1 MTDPTAAPV
10 ALRHRR
16 EVTITQLCEHFAR
29 DHIEA
34 DDLEKLI
41 DRAHAAKSL
50 TELDALLTGLPSLDE
65 PQKRP
70 AEETVALAHP
80 RFTGDHQFVVA
91 LMGGAMRKGPWSP
104 ARNVYVTTLMGGAS
118 LDFRE
123 ASLDSGVTEVYVLA
137 IMGGVEIIVPPGLQV
152 ESNGIGVMGGFDHG
166 HGATRNPDPNAPILR
181 ITGVAIMG
189 GVEIKEREPGETEKD
204 HRIRRRLERRERK
217 ARLRAGRYDDDL

>member
-1 MTDPTAAPV
+1 MTDPTVAPV

-16 EVTITQLCEHFAR
+16 EVTITELCEHFAR

-34 DDLEKLI
+34 DDLERLI

-50 TELDALLTGLPSLDE
+50 VELDALLTGLPSLDE
-65 PQKRP
+65 PPPRP
-70 AEETVALAHP
+70 KEETVALAHSHLA
-80 RFTGDHQFVVA
+80 GDHQFVIA

-152 ESNGIGVMGGFDHG
+152 ESSGIGIMGGFDHG
-166 HGATRNPDPNAPILR
+166 SGATRNPDPNAPILR
-181 ITGVAIMG
+181 ISGLALMG

-204 HRIRRRLERRERK
+204 HRLRRRMERRALK
-217 ARLRAGRYDDDL
+217 ARLRGRYDDDL

>member
-1 MTDPTAAPV
+1 MTDPTVAPV

-16 EVTITQLCEHFAR
+16 EVTITELCEHFAR

-34 DDLEKLI
+34 DDLERLI

-50 TELDALLTGLPSLDE
+50 VELDALLTGLPSLDE
-65 PQKRP
+65 PPPRP
-70 AEETVALAHP
+70 TEETVALAHSHLA
-80 RFTGDHQFVVA
+80 GDHQFVIA

-104 ARNVYVTTLMGGAS
+104 ARNVYVTTFMGGAS

-152 ESNGIGVMGGFDHG
+152 ESSGIGIMGGFDHG
-166 HGATRNPDPNAPILR
+166 RGATRNPDPNAPILR
-181 ITGVAIMG
+181 ISGLALMG

-204 HRIRRRLERRERK
+204 HRLRRRMERRALK
-217 ARLRAGRYDDDL
+217 ARLRGRYDDDL

>member
-1 MTDPTAAPV
+1 MTDPTVTPV

-16 EVTITQLCEHFAR
+16 EVTITELCEHFAR

-34 DDLEKLI
+34 DDLERLI
-41 DRAHAAKSL
+41 DRAHAARSL
-50 TELDALLTGLPSLDE
+50 TELDALLTGLPSLD
-65 PQKRP
+65 RP
-70 AEETVALAHP
+70 PERSPEETVALAHP
-80 RFTGDHQFVVA
+80 RYAGDHQFVVA

-152 ESNGIGVMGGFDHG
+152 ESNGIGIMGGFDHG
-166 HGATRNPDPNAPILR
+166 RGASRSPDPNAPILR
-181 ITGVAIMG
+181 ITGLALMG

-204 HRIRRRLERRERK
+204 HRIRRREERRALK
-217 ARLRAGRYDDDL
+217 ARFRGDRYDDDL